1 MKDFEEISREV
12 RRRAALGVEKR
23 KKRSR
28 YLTGTIAAAAAV
40 CLCVGLSL
48 WPRGETSLAFED
60 DTPSA
65 PVSLENTHPTR
76 LEATAPELTV
86 TVCAGGSEVYTASG
100 DDARQLLEGLQSLWD
115 EADALERKEDTYRD
129 KAQRNP
135 DAITIGITGK
145 TEAYTLFLVGDC
157 LTDGETGATVRLSS
171 LQTYTLLRLLH
182 MEGA

>member
-40 CLCVGLSL
+40 CLCAGLSL
-48 WPRGETSLAFED
+48 GPRGEASLAFED
-60 DTPSA
+60 DTPSS
-65 PVSLENTHPTR
+65 PVSLEDTRPIR
-76 LEATAPELTV
+76 LEATTPELTV
-86 TVCAGGSEVYTASG
+86 TVSSGGSDVYTASG
-100 DDARQLLEGLQSLWD
+100 DNARQLLESLQSLWD
-115 EADALERKEDTYRD
+115 EADALELKEDTYRD
-129 KAQRNP
+129 KYQRNP
-135 DAITIGITGK
+135 DAITVCITEK
-145 TEAYTLFLVGDC
+145 DAARQLLLVGDC
-157 LTDGETGATVRLSS
+157 LTDSKTGQTVRLSS